1 MKLLENV
8 SEKKLANWLF
18 IHTIIFFIGLLIVS
32 YLGGDHDYISFRTG
46 VIIAAVLY
54 APGLFLLIALYIRAD
69 RQTRKG
75 YNLRLLL
82 VLALVAAKY
91 TFF

>member
-1 MKLLENV
+1 MNFLKDV
-8 SEKKLANWLF
+8 SADRLGKWLG
-18 IHTIIFFIGLLIVS
+18 IYTLFFFLCGLVIA
-32 YLGGDHDYISFRTG
+32 YLGGDHDYISYQTG
-46 VIIAAVLY
+46 VILGALLLL
-54 APGLFLLIALYIRAD
+54 PGLFLLIALYIKAD

-91 TFF
+91 AFF